1 MILLHQQRRGLSDDS
16 APRLL
21 STRNAGPTLVVA
33 HAATPLAQSTRCRS
47 QDTPSQSIQSKR
59 KRSREP
65 KPFAGLTP
73 PPVPCVHN
81 RPRNILQLLRYGP
94 IPCRSPIAAPVL
106 SIPPCSFVLITV
118 VTRAGGWG

>member
-21 STRNAGPTLVVA
+21 STRDAGPTLVVA

-47 QDTPSQSIQSKR
+47 QDTPPQSIQSKR

-73 PPVPCVHN
+73 PPCALCAQQTAEHTPAPPL
-81 RPRNILQLLRYGP
+81 RPNPMPL
-94 IPCRSPIAAPVL
+94 
-106 SIPPCSFVLITV
+106 T
-118 VTRAGGWG
+118 